1 MRKRDAM
8 PKRLQRADPR
18 VADLVRAGSVRVA
31 LFPPMYTQHPVTG
44 EIGGM
49 QIELACAL
57 AARLGIEVRPIIY
70 STPAAVVE
78 GLTAGACDL
87 AFLVI
92 DPSRAAVVDF
102 STPYVERDFT
112 YLVPA
117 GSSIR
122 RVADADRPGL
132 RIAVVRT
139 HASELALR
147 SLLKQAAL
155 VPAETPDAA
164 FDWLRRGTV
173 DLLAS
178 ARQDLLQ
185 YASQLPGSH
194 VLPDRYGS
202 SAAAVAVPKDH
213 PGWLAYLSAFIEE
226 AKASGLVQRAIERA
240 GQGSVQVSRPNA
252 PPA

>member
-1 MRKRDAM
+1 M
-8 PKRLQRADPR
+8 PKRLQMADPR
-18 VADLVRAGSVRVA
+18 VADLVQTGRVRVA

-49 QIELACAL
+49 QIELARAL
-57 AARLGIEVRPIIY
+57 AARLGIAVRPIVY
-70 STPAAVVE
+70 PTPAAVVE
-78 GLTAGACDL
+78 GLKAGACDI

-92 DPSRAAVVDF
+92 DPDRAAVVDF
-102 STPYVERDFT
+102 SSPYAERDFT

-122 RVADADRPGL
+122 RVADADRPGV

-147 SLLKQAAL
+147 GLLTRAAL
-155 VPAETPDAA
+155 MPAEGPDAA
-164 FDWLRRGTV
+164 FDWLRRGQV

-185 YASQLPGSH
+185 YASQLPGSR

-202 SAAAVAVPKDH
+202 SSAAIAVPKGH
-213 PGWLAYLSAFIEE
+213 PGWVAYLSEFIAE

-240 GQGSVQVSRPNA
+240 GQDSVQPSRPDT
-252 PPA
+252 PPASTA